1 MAHSFLLSLSLSLSQ
16 TNYPGALSELVE
28 EVFGLALAGVRG
40 GPGELGLAVE
50 LHRSKE
56 ELEQT
61 KDQLRHAQDELR
73 RRGENLLETAS
84 KLKLCE
90 AELQGAQEERD
101 RARNDIE
108 DSRLSKDEVLAQ
120 ALQVGT
126 L

>member
-1 MAHSFLLSLSLSLSQ
+1 M
-16 TNYPGALSELVE
+16 
-28 EVFGLALAGVRG
+28 ALAGRG

-61 KDQLRHAQDELR
+61 KDQLKQAQEESK

-84 KLKLCE
+84 KLKVCE
-90 AELQGAQEERD
+90 AELKGVKEERD

-108 DSRLSKDEVLAQ
+108 DSKLSKDEVLVQSLQ
-120 ALQVGT
+120 ASCIFIFIK
-126 L
+126 